1 MSEQSGPT
9 SDGWY
14 RRCRDRSAQRR
25 ARRAIKRAQSQAR
38 VDEQVRREGGE
49 GHFRGWGGSW

>member
-1 MSEQSGPT
+1 MSEQSGP
-9 SDGWY
+9 SGDGWY
-14 RRCRDRSAQRR
+14 RRRRERSAQRR
-25 ARRAIKRAQSQAR
+25 AARRLRRIRRQAR